1 MGASEER
8 IVYRDQLLTTGDL
21 ATFKS
26 ELLGEIQSL
35 LANHLAGKRM
45 PAKKWLRSEEVKAM
59 LGISAGKLFILRKK
73 GILPFTRI
81 DKVFFYDADDI
92 EKMLTSRK
100 SLGNDQQPVDNKSAT
115 KKEKGGHV

>member
-1 MGASEER
+1 MGLSEER
-8 IVYRDQLLTTGDL
+8 KVYRDQLLTTGDL
-21 ATFKS
+21 AAFKS

-35 LANHLAGKRM
+35 LANHLAGKR
-45 PAKKWLRSEEVKAM
+45 PSARKWLRSEEVKEM

-92 EKMLTSRK
+92 ERMLSSRK
-100 SLGNDQQPVDNKSAT
+100 SPGNGQPPVGNKSAS
-115 KKEKGGHV
+115 KKEKGGRV

>member
-8 IVYRDQLLTTGDL
+8 KVYRDQLLTTGDL
-21 ATFKS
+21 AEFKS

-35 LANHLAGKRM
+35 LANHLAGKR
-45 PAKKWLRSEEVKAM
+45 PAAKKWLRSEEVKEM

-81 DKVFFYDADDI
+81 DKVFFYDAEDI
-92 EKMLTSRK
+92 EMMLTSRK
-100 SLGNDQQPVDNKSAT
+100 SPGSGQPSAGNKTSA
-115 KKEKGGHV
+115 KKEKGGRV